1 MASKVSG
8 VRGLDLPYISKI
20 SSDLV
25 QNVQYCVVPMINCLV
40 SSVCINKHLCHIFC
54 LQVRHRIIWCA
65 ISVYSTN
72 WSKKQYSESCD
83 MKK

>member
-65 ISVYSTN
+65 ISVCILQIGPRN
-72 WSKKQYSESCD
+72 NIRRAVI
-83 MKK
+83 